1 MAYQHLQL
9 AIDGRL
15 AVVRLHRPA
24 QRNALANALM
34 RELITV
40 ARELGDRADVD
51 AAILTGSD
59 SYFSAGADLKD
70 ASSWDD
76 PDLSIAEQREMASLG
91 YRMCKAWEEMPQITI
106 AAIEGYAIG
115 GGFALTLALDWRV
128 AAVGS
133 FVALPEISL
142 GIPLTWGTIPRLVNL
157 LGPARA
163 KRMTILC
170 ERFSAKEALDWG
182 VLDYLAPKGRVL
194 ARATEL
200 AQQALAMPGIAVRM
214 SKESVN
220 AAATALNHAAGYMAH
235 DQRVLMAGSKEAK
248 AARAK
253 ALPKAKKS

>member
-1 MAYQHLQL
+1 MAYAHLQL

-24 QRNALANALM
+24 QRNALANVLM
-34 RELITV
+34 RELIAA

-51 AAILTGSD
+51 AVILTGSD

-76 PDLSIAEQREMASLG
+76 PNLSIAAQRDMASLG

-106 AAIEGYAIG
+106 AAIEGYAVG

-128 AAVGS
+128 AAIDS
-133 FVALPEISL
+133 FVSLPEISL

-200 AQQALAMPGIAVRM
+200 ANQALAMPSVAVRM

-235 DQRVLMAGSKEAK
+235 DQRVLLAGSKEAK

-253 ALPKAKKS
+253 ALPKKKA